1 MGGLMAGSV
10 LTMIAVALTMKK
22 ISNKNTM
29 SIMGDMSNAH
39 SGSALEVALR
49 SFEEAMS

>member
-1 MGGLMAGSV
+1 
-10 LTMIAVALTMKK
+10 MKK

-39 SGSALEVALR
+39 SASGSVDASR